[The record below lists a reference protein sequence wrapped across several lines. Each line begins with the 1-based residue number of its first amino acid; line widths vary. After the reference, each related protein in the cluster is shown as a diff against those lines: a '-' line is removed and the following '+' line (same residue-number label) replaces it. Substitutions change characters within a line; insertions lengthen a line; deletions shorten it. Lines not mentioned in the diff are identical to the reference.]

1 MPPRRRELR
10 LDLAPGDSAILAHQ
24 IRNSPEVRAQVQQ
37 QLEAFGL
44 SENAKR
50 TFFATVWRHAL
61 DDDPRNERKQIA
73 ALCLLARGFGLGE
86 QSGKDFE
93 KPAALRI
100 VDLQV
105 GLERMGLGDEV
116 LASVPAAEF
125 RSADLE
131 REAEEDQRDFL
142 RE

>member
-1 MPPRRRELR
+1 
-10 LDLAPGDSAILAHQ
+10 
-24 IRNSPEVRAQVQQ
+24 
-37 QLEAFGL
+37 
-44 SENAKR
+44 
-50 TFFATVWRHAL
+50 VWRHAL

-73 ALCLLARGFGLGE
+73 ALRLLARGFGLGE

-93 KPAALRI
+93 KPAALPI

-116 LASVPAAEF
+116 LTSVPAAEF